1 MHQEIDPTARWDV
14 RHHDELLEN
23 VRLEERRIAGRL
35 MLACITERDVV
46 AYLTTGE
53 AWPEPARPRCAHCAT
68 ETQITLHGHPCC
80 LDCLELHL
88 ARRPTKS
95 PRTTTKKS

>member
-35 MLACITERDVV
+35 MLACITE
-46 AYLTTGE
+46 TTGE